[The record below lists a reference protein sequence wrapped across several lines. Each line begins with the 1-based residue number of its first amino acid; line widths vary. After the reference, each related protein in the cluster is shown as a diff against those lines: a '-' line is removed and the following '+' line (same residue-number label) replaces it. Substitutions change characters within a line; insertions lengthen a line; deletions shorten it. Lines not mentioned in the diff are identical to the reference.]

1 MFLIG
6 IPLLLIPFVLYNM
19 VAFLTPGI
27 SWAQEITRIQMLS
40 QQQVSLTI
48 GDALVVLSLLILFIE
63 IFKTARLSRRGIV
76 DHLLA
81 ALLFAV
87 MLAELLMVKEG
98 ATATFFLLVVIAF
111 VDVLAGFAI
120 TRRLRRPTQQDD
132 ADVES

>member
-19 VAFLTPGI
+19 VAFLTPGV
-27 SWAQEITRIQMLS
+27 SWTQEIARIPLPS
-40 QQQVSLTI
+40 QQQIGLTV
-48 GDALVVLSLLILFIE
+48 GDALVALALLILFIE

-81 ALLFAV
+81 ILLFAV
-87 MLAELLMVKEG
+87 MLAELLMVKEA
-98 ATATFFLLVVIAF
+98 ATATFLLLAAIAF

-120 TRRLRRPTQQDD
+120 SRRRSRSTQQ
-132 ADVES
+132 AGAYVES

>member
-19 VAFLTPGI
+19 IAFLTPGV
-27 SWAQEITRIQMLS
+27 SWAQEIARIPLLS
-40 QQQVSLTI
+40 EQQISLTV
-48 GDALVVLSLLILFIE
+48 GDALVVLALLILFIE

-81 ALLFAV
+81 TLLFAV
-87 MLAELLMVKEG
+87 MLAEFLMIKEA
-98 ATATFFLLVVIAF
+98 ATATFFLLVVTAF

-120 TRRLRRPTQQDD
+120 TRRLRRPTQQDY